1 MDNLAGKSLIRNTSI
16 EERKHWLSLSENEYL
31 VKKINEQLKQFIEQ
45 NNFQN
50 IATYFPLTRKFEI
63 DISPVTSWILISGRS
78 VSLPLIND
86 NEMDM
91 HKILSLDN
99 LIEGPWQTRQP
110 DNLCPVTPAGSL
122 DLIIVPYA
130 AIDFRGNRLGY
141 GKGFYDKYCS
151 LVKSTTKLVSVIPA
165 ELISKHLI
173 PIESWDLKLDHVI
186 TENEIHIIKN
196 KPDLPA

>member
-141 GKGFYDKYCS
+141 GKGFYDKYYS
-151 LVKSTTKLVSVIPA
+151 
-165 ELISKHLI
+165 
-173 PIESWDLKLDHVI
+173 
-186 TENEIHIIKN
+186 
-196 KPDLPA
+196 

>member
-78 VSLPLIND
+78 VSLTLIND

-151 LVKSTTKLVSVIPA
+151 QVKSTTKLVSVIPT

-173 PIESWDLKLDHVI
+173 PIESWDLKLDHLI
-186 TENEIHIIKN
+186 TENESLDIK
-196 KPDLPA
+196 K

>member
-141 GKGFYDKYCS
+141 GKGFYDKYYNQ
-151 LVKSTTKLVSVIPA
+151 VKSTTKLVSVIPT